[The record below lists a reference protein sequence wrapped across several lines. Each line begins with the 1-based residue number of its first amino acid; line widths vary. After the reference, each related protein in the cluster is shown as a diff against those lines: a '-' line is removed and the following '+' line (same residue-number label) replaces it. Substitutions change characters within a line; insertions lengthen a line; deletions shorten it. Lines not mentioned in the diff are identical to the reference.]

1 MEVSKGK
8 RIGAYLID
16 SVVCTVLIILGGIVA
31 VALNMP
37 SLITVAY
44 VLGFAYIFIK
54 EQFFAGQSLGHK
66 VMGYKVVRED
76 GSSIKGDFL
85 ASFLRNITLMIPI
98 PVDAILVLM
107 DKPRLGDNI
116 AKTKVVNVK

>member
-8 RIGAYLID
+8 RFGAIVIDGIIVGVLTTLIA
-16 SVVCTVLIILGGIVA
+16 IIA
-31 VALNMP
+31 VALNME
-37 SLITVAY
+37 SLVIVGY
-44 VLGFAYIFIK
+44 VLGYGYYFLR
-54 EQFFAGQSLGHK
+54 EQALGGQSVGHK
-66 VMGYKVVRED
+66 VFGYKVVRED

-85 ASFLRNITLMIPI
+85 ASFLRNITLIIPF
-98 PVDAILVLM
+98 VDLVLVLM

>member
-8 RIGAYLID
+8 RFVALVID
-16 SVVCTVLIILGGIVA
+16 IIIVVVLISLFAIIA
-31 VALNMP
+31 VALNML
-37 SLITVAY
+37 SLAIVGYAIGY
-44 VLGFAYIFIK
+44 GYYLLREQALG
-54 EQFFAGQSLGHK
+54 GQSIGHK

-76 GSSIKGDFL
+76 GSSIKGNFL
-85 ASFLRNITLMIPI
+85 ASFLRNITLLIPL
-98 PVDAILVLM
+98 VDEVLVLM